1 MPSLWRVFPWDPRA
15 RAGGPYS
22 PAYLPA
28 QSGQGRF
35 DLPLQG
41 TASSWYFAETP
52 EHAVGEKIQDLRGQ
66 SLMDEFLL
74 ERGYRL
80 ALCSVELSD
89 GVPIAD
95 FCISSHLMERDVLP
109 DRLAYRD
116 RDVTRAI
123 VRRLREADPHLA
135 GFRWWS
141 ALFGEWHTRVLF
153 SDRLP
158 ANVLSFGEP
167 EYLIPE
173 SPAVVGA
180 CGWLGI
186 ETGG

>member
-1 MPSLWRVFPWDPRA
+1 MPSLWRVFPWDPSA
-15 RAGGPYS
+15 RVGDAYS
-22 PAYLPA
+22 PGYLPA

-41 TASSWYFAETP
+41 NASSWYFAETP
-52 EHAVGEKIQDLRGQ
+52 EHAVGEKIQDLRGRG
-66 SLMDEFLL
+66 LEDEFLL
-74 ERGYRL
+74 ERGHRL
-80 ALCSVELSD
+80 ALCPVELSD
-89 GVPIAD
+89 SVPISD
-95 FCISSHLMERDVLP
+95 FCIPSHLVERDVMP

-123 VRRLREADPHLA
+123 VRRLRAADPHLA
-135 GFRWWS
+135 GLRWWS

-158 ANVLSFGEP
+158 ENALSFGEP
-167 EYLIPE
+167 EHLVLD
-173 SPAVVGA
+173 SPAVVAA

-186 ETGG
+186 EIGG

>member
-1 MPSLWRVFPWDPRA
+1 MSRLWRVFPWNPAA
-15 RAGGPYS
+15 RAGAPYS
-22 PAYLPA
+22 PGFLPP

-35 DLPLQG
+35 DLPLQSN
-41 TASSWYFAETP
+41 ASSWYFAETP

-66 SLMDEFLL
+66 VLVDEFLF
-74 ERGYRL
+74 ERGHRL
-80 ALCSVELSD
+80 ALCPIELED
-89 GVPIAD
+89 DVAFAD
-95 FCISSHLMERDVLP
+95 FCIPSHLQERDVPP
-109 DRLAYRD
+109 DRLACRD

-123 VRRLREADPHLA
+123 ARQLRKDPGVV

-158 ANVLSFGEP
+158 GDALSFGEP
-167 EYLIPE
+167 EPLLLD
-173 SPAVVGA
+173 SPAVVAA

-186 ETGG
+186 ETG

>member
-1 MPSLWRVFPWDPRA
+1 MPLLWRVFPWDPSA

-22 PAYLPA
+22 PGHLPA

-41 TASSWYFAETP
+41 DASSWYFAETP

-66 SLMDEFLL
+66 NLTDEYLL
-74 ERGYRL
+74 ERGHRL
-80 ALCSVELSD
+80 ALCPVEVSE

-95 FCISSHLMERDVLP
+95 FCIPSHLVERDVLP

-123 VRRLREADPHLA
+123 VRRLRGADPDVA

-141 ALFGEWHTRVLF
+141 ALFGEWHTRVFF

-158 ANVLSFGEP
+158 DHALSFGEP
-167 EYLIPE
+167 ESLFPG
-173 SPAVVGA
+173 SPAVVAA

-186 ETGG
+186 ETEG

>member
-1 MPSLWRVFPWDPRA
+1 MTALWRVLPWDPDA
-15 RAGGPYS
+15 RAGAPYS
-22 PAYLPA
+22 PGYLPV

-41 TASSWYFAETP
+41 GASSWYFAETP
-52 EHAVGEKIQDLRGQ
+52 EHAVGEKIQDLRGGV
-66 SLMDEFLL
+66 LVDEFLL
-74 ERGYRL
+74 ERGHRL
-80 ALCSVELSD
+80 ALCPVELSD
-89 GVPIAD
+89 GVAISD
-95 FCISSHLMERDVLP
+95 LCIPAELANRDVTP

-123 VRRLREADPHLA
+123 VRRLREDDAHLA

-158 ANVLSFGEP
+158 EHALSFGAP
-167 EYLIPE
+167 EHLFPD
-173 SPAVVGA
+173 SSAVVAA
-180 CGWLGI
+180 CTWLGI
-186 ETGG
+186 ETGD

>member
-1 MPSLWRVFPWDPRA
+1 MPTLWRAFPWDSAA

-22 PAYLPA
+22 PGYLPA

-41 TASSWYFAETP
+41 NASSWYFAETP

-66 SLMDEFLL
+66 SLADEFLL
-74 ERGYRL
+74 ERGHRL
-80 ALCSVELSD
+80 ALCPVELSD
-89 GVPIAD
+89 GVALSD
-95 FCISSHLMERDVLP
+95 FCVPSDLVERDVLP

-123 VRRLREADPHLA
+123 VRRFREENPYLA

-158 ANVLSFGEP
+158 ENALSFGEP
-167 EYLIPE
+167 EHLFLD
-173 SPAVVGA
+173 SPAVVAA

-186 ETGG
+186 EADG

>member
-1 MPSLWRVFPWDPRA
+1 MPTLWRAFPWDSAA

-22 PAYLPA
+22 PGYLPA

-41 TASSWYFAETP
+41 NASSWYFAETP
-52 EHAVGEKIQDLRGQ
+52 EHAVGEKIQDLRGR
-66 SLMDEFLL
+66 SLADEFLL
-74 ERGYRL
+74 ERGHRL
-80 ALCSVELSD
+80 ALCPVELSD
-89 GVPIAD
+89 GVALSD
-95 FCISSHLMERDVLP
+95 FCVPSDLVERDVRP

-123 VRRLREADPHLA
+123 VRRIREENPYLA
-135 GFRWWS
+135 GFRLWS

-158 ANVLSFGEP
+158 ENALSFGEP
-167 EYLIPE
+167 EHLFLD
-173 SPAVVGA
+173 SPAVVAA

-186 ETGG
+186 EADG